1 MTEPELIGP
10 SPRVYGVAI
19 RDGEVLLV
27 RAASPHD
34 GREIWW
40 LPGGGVDWG
49 ESPEVALV
57 REFNEETGLTVTS
70 SHLFCV
76 LDDQRVRNNGD
87 HVHTLRIVYLATV
100 QDGEL
105 QHEADGS
112 TDYVA
117 WVPLDQLSNYDLA
130 GYAEEAIHQALDMLK
145 PPHDH
150 EAHARALAPFRAT
163 AQL

>member
-1 MTEPELIGP
+1 MTEPTLIGP

-34 GREIWW
+34 GHEIWW

-70 SHLFCV
+70 SHLYCV

-100 QDGEL
+100 VDGEL

-117 WVPLDQLSNYDLA
+117 WVPLSELTNYHLA
-130 GYAEEAIHQALDMLK
+130 GYAEEAINQALDMLK

>member
-1 MTEPELIGP
+1 MTEPTLIGP

-34 GREIWW
+34 GHEIWW

-70 SHLFCV
+70 SHLYCV

-100 QDGEL
+100 VDGEL

-117 WVPLDQLSNYDLA
+117 WVPLSELSNYHLA
-130 GYAEEAIHQALDMLK
+130 GYAEEAINQALGMLK

>member
-1 MTEPELIGP
+1 MTEPTLIGP

-34 GREIWW
+34 GHEIWW

-70 SHLFCV
+70 SHLYCV

-87 HVHTLRIVYLATV
+87 LVHTLRIVYLATV
-100 QDGEL
+100 VDGEL

-117 WVPLDQLSNYDLA
+117 WVPLSELSNYHLA
-130 GYAEEAIHQALDMLK
+130 GYAEEAINQALGMLK